1 MAPATTDLSKV
12 EREESASASSR
23 SISATAPSEAWSMRP
38 RVIERATAR
47 HATVLGER
55 RRLRELG
62 HQLGLT
68 LVLPFRR
75 LKAREMR
82 HTGRFSGVRRSTFMQ
97 VARRVE
103 RDTAPAPPGARFACR
118 ACGRGNYAGFLQ
130 TAAACV
136 TGVKVGASA
145 SGFHTTQGVRGA
157 VRLLSALGSPTQ
169 CCCRG
174 VLVVGRRGFR
184 PWRRV
189 MLADLQGAPRSGAGV
204 GVSTRSRASTRVS
217 TSVRRSEAQR
227 MLS

>member
-130 TAAACV
+130 TAAAYV
-136 TGVKVGASA
+136 TGVKVGAFA
-145 SGFHTTQGVRGA
+145 SGFQPSHAMGA
-157 VRLLSALGSPTQ
+157 GYRLLVERQ
-169 CCCRG
+169 ICRQH
-174 VLVVGRRGFR
+174 
-184 PWRRV
+184 
-189 MLADLQGAPRSGAGV
+189 ATPR
-204 GVSTRSRASTRVS
+204 
-217 TSVRRSEAQR
+217 
-227 MLS
+227 

>member
-145 SGFHTTQGVRGA
+145 SGFRTTQGVRGA
-157 VRLLSALGSPTQ
+157 VRLLVERQ
-169 CCCRG
+169 ICRQH
-174 VLVVGRRGFR
+174 
-184 PWRRV
+184 
-189 MLADLQGAPRSGAGV
+189 ATPR
-204 GVSTRSRASTRVS
+204 
-217 TSVRRSEAQR
+217 
-227 MLS
+227 